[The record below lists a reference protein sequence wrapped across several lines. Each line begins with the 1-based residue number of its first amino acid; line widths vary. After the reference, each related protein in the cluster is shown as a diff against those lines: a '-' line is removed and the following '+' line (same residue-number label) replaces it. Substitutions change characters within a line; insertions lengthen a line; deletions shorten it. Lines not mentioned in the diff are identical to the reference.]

1 MKNGTF
7 LRGSLLL
14 TYVFLFL
21 SCSGDDDGNEP
32 DGPEGVISEAL
43 DPVTD
48 IEGNSYPVRRIG
60 DQVWMVSNLKTTTY
74 NDGTPITEITDWEEW
89 FYTDTEAYVWYD
101 NDTDESTGNF
111 GARYNGHAVNTG
123 KLCPEGWHVPT
134 IEEFITLVEL
144 GGGIPNAGAHLKST
158 ALWEY
163 PASEAYDTFGFNA
176 LPAGFRNY
184 DGAYED
190 RLYEGAFWT
199 SSEFHEDNEYSSGSA
214 YTITLRTHSV
224 RAEDYTRS
232 RTMGYSCRCL
242 KD

>member
-1 MKNGTF
+1 MKIGAF

-21 SCSGDDDGNEP
+21 SCSGDDGNEP
-32 DGPEGVISEAL
+32 DDPEGDITEAL

-48 IEGNSYPVRRIG
+48 IDGNSYPVRRIG

-89 FYTDTEAYVWYD
+89 FYTESEAYAWYD

-111 GARYNGHAVNTG
+111 GALYNWHSVNTG
-123 KLCPEGWHVPT
+123 KLCPEGWHIPT

-158 ALWEY
+158 DLWED

-184 DGAYED
+184 DGTYED
-190 RLYEGAFWT
+190 IFYEGAFWT
-199 SSEFHEDNEYSSGSA
+199 SSEFYEGNEYSEGSA
-214 YTITLRTHSV
+214 YTITLRTHSI

-232 RTMGYSCRCL
+232 KKMGYSCRCI